1 MNYLELS
8 NFIGILKVMLGS
20 YKIISIVIISQFV
33 VRLGVGTIDLDNCS
47 IQCCQKEQTSCCGE
61 NEKSQCPMGMI
72 DCNESFFP
80 TLFYNSHGTTDYKQD
95 LKTNIQELI
104 TFNKRNIELD
114 HVHNHYL
121 TPPKYSLTYIR
132 PLLC

>member
-1 MNYLELS
+1 
-8 NFIGILKVMLGS
+8 MLRS
-20 YKIISIVIISQFV
+20 YKIISVVLISQFV
-33 VRLGVGTIDLDNCS
+33 IRLGVTNIGLNNC
-47 IQCCQKEQTSCCGE
+47 IMKCCQKEQTSCCGE
-61 NEKSQCPMGMI
+61 NEKIQCPMGMI